1 MPEGFSNWY
10 NGLPIIALGSADTGT
25 FSYWYNGRLIL
36 APLSSTP
43 LDSVFSKTLDDLL
56 LAGTI
61 ELGPVPLANLVDAVL
76 ADLTLS
82 STSESFDPLL
92 NVVDAVL
99 DDLVLSATVETFPP
113 LGNVV
118 DAVLEDLLLEATIEV
133 GPAPA
138 SNVLDALLDDLTSEG
153 VIELSITNVLDGLL
167 DALTLSATSTVQV
180 QNQVDSILDAL
191 VMTATIDKSRDLQA
205 DLTLDIFLRATSAP
219 FHKHEVVPGVE
230 KCCTRLAAPSRQ
242 CKTPATAVPGAGRK
256 KAMVLGQASCL
267 PPRLYPRTNELNLT
281 GFGLLS
287 LVSFQVPELENAVDV
302 MLANF
307 SLAASMDSITEF
319 FYSVCRDEF
328 YLALAVP
335 DEETW
340 TIQISTDEV
349 TWADHVFVVGDGTP
363 QIITLNNDYNGDYSF
378 RVIDGASNVRRS
390 QATPL
395 ASIVAPPSVSIT
407 NLEDASIARPLWA
420 DEGITYPY
428 SNRENAYISP
438 TETYFV
444 PRQRLRLEITEDLE
458 LYRQPNIVTA
468 EGPVGSITKW
478 TRDGTDPTVDTTI
491 RKLDGYDDNA
501 AVYRND
507 FKLAVKARS
516 FVDGC
521 RSPMTYV
528 LVDKRLDILEDFT
541 SHGEGQLASAA
552 CDLPIDGSESGG
564 GCQFI
569 YGGVDQFNQYLK
581 DYTVDNLEAVH
592 NGSIVYTVQD
602 DPDDSHTYLGWPVH
616 TNAWSLYI
624 HETSDIHRNDTVVQ
638 MPEAFTYA
646 KVSITGAGIDEIYA
660 GILGSPFGSAAT
672 LEANLTNYII
682 GNFPVGGFPEAIGN
696 LSLTVLAP
704 YFTLHDD
711 SNFFHAPL
719 YTPPVLNDPPVD
731 EYNPLEEIFEDD
743 FEAYLDA
750 DDATVVTLN
759 EGTGWNDAW
768 TVIAYEPT
776 TGEDTFDQDADGE
789 AVTGLAGGT
798 LWETSW
804 TIQGFADGL
813 TGEDT
818 MDEYDDGVVGGRFLQ
833 GGEGWETDWVIPD
846 YGIYRSG
853 ADSMQSYADSIPT
866 SGTLLGGEGWEA
878 TTGWIFPI

>member
-10 NGLPIIALGSADTGT
+10 NGRPIIALGSADTGT

-43 LDSVFSKTLDDLL
+43 LGSVLSKTLADLL

-61 ELGPVPLANLVDAVL
+61 ELGPVPLTNAVDRVL

-82 STSESFDPLL
+82 ST
-92 NVVDAVL
+92 
-99 DDLVLSATVETFPP
+99 VETFPP
-113 LGNVV
+113 LENVV
-118 DAVLEDLLLEATIEV
+118 DAVLEGLFLEATNEV
-133 GPAPA
+133 GPAPT
-138 SNVLDALLDDLTSEG
+138 SNVLDSLLDDLVSEG
-153 VIELSITNVLDGLL
+153 VIELSITNVFDGLL
-167 DALTLSATSTVQV
+167 DALTLSATNTVQV
-180 QNQVDSILDAL
+180 RNQVDSILDAL
-191 VMTATIDKSRDLQA
+191 VMTATIDKSRNLQA
-205 DLTLDIFLRATSAP
+205 DLTLDLLLRATSAP
-219 FHKHEVVPGVE
+219 FHKRP
-230 KCCTRLAAPSRQ
+230 
-242 CKTPATAVPGAGRK
+242 TAVSSVHCDDQLSVPTSVCRTPSTPVAGAGRR
-256 KAMVLGQASCL
+256 KAMVLGQASCV
-267 PPRLYPRTNELNLT
+267 PASRTPVTNRVDLI

-287 LVSFQVPELENAVDV
+287 LESYQVPELTVAVNTILD
-302 MLANF
+302 NF
-307 SLAASMDSITEF
+307 LLAASLDSVTEF

-340 TIQISTDEV
+340 TIQISSDGIG
-349 TWADHVFVVGDGTP
+349 WADHVFVVGDGTP

-390 QATPL
+390 AATPL

-420 DEGITYPY
+420 DDGFTYPY

-468 EGPVGSITKW
+468 EGPEGSITKW
-478 TRDGTDPTVDTTI
+478 TRDGSDPTVDTTI

-541 SHGEGQLASAA
+541 SHGQGQLASAA

-569 YGGVDQFNQYLK
+569 YGGVDQFDQYLK

-592 NGSIVYTVQD
+592 NGRIVYTVQD

-616 TNAWSLYI
+616 TNAWSLYV
-624 HETSDIHRNDTVVQ
+624 HDTSDIHRNDTVVQ

-682 GNFPVGGFPEAIGN
+682 GNFPVGGFPEAIGD

-731 EYNPLEEIFEDD
+731 EYNPLDEIFEDD

-750 DDATVVTLN
+750 DDATVVVLN
-759 EGTGWNDAW
+759 EGTGWNVAW
-768 TVIAYEPT
+768 TVIAYTPT

-789 AVTGLAGGT
+789 AVTGIAGGT
-798 LWETSW
+798 LWETAW
-804 TIQGFADGL
+804 TIRGFADGL

-818 MDEYDDGVVGGRFLQ
+818 MDEYADGVVGSRFLQ

-853 ADSMQSYADSIPT
+853 EDSMQSYADGIPT